1 MKITILYL
9 YYDLLNLY
17 GESGNVKVLKK
28 SLESLD
34 IDVSLK
40 FSTLDDEIDLT
51 DVDLIY
57 VGSGSEKNQL
67 LALEHLKKYKEEMK
81 EFILSGKFV
90 LATGNAIELFGKEI
104 DQIKALEVFSYSAKT
119 SDKRIVDEALYKTAL
134 ISSYILGFN
143 NRNSFIVN
151 NQHPFFQSI
160 KGAGNNQND
169 VNEGYNEY
177 HFYGTYLLG
186 PLLARNPEFLRYFI
200 NELIKF
206 KDPNFTIKKIPLNL
220 EENAYQEFLKNYY
233 SEYIS

>member
-90 LATGNAIELFGKEI
+90 LATGNAIE
-104 DQIKALEVFSYSAKT
+104 VFSYSAKT
-119 SDKRIVDEALYKTAL
+119 SDKRIVDEALYKTVL

-200 NELIKF
+200 KELIKF

>member
-34 IDVSLK
+34 IDVYLK
-40 FSTLDDEIDLT
+40 FSTLEDEIDLT

-81 EFILSGKFV
+81 KFILGGKFV

-119 SDKRIVDEALYKTAL
+119 SDKRIVDEALYKTSL
-134 ISSYILGFN
+134 IPSYILGFN

-160 KGAGNNQND
+160 KGVGNNPSD
-169 VNEGYNEY
+169 INEGYNEY

-186 PLLARNPEFLRYFI
+186 PLLARNPELLKYFI
-200 NELIKF
+200 KELLKF
-206 KDPNFTIKKIPLNL
+206 KDPNFTIKKIPLKL
-220 EENAYQEFLKNYY
+220 EDDAYQEFLKNYY

>member
-28 SLESLD
+28 ILESLD

-51 DVDLIY
+51 NVDLIY

-81 EFILSGKFV
+81 DFILSGKFV
-90 LATGNAIELFGKEI
+90 LATGNAIELFGKAI
-104 DQIKALEVFSYSAKT
+104 DQIEALGIFSYSAKT
-119 SDKRIVDEALYKTAL
+119 NNKRIVDEALYKTSI
-134 ISSYILGFN
+134 ISSYVLGFN
-143 NRNSFIVN
+143 NRNSFMVN
-151 NQHPFFQSI
+151 NQHPLFQSV
-160 KGAGNNQND
+160 KGVGNSQD
-169 VNEGYNEY
+169 DANEGYNEY

-186 PLLARNPEFLRYFI
+186 PLLVRNPEFLRYFI
-200 NELIKF
+200 KELIKF
-206 KDPNFTIKKIPLNL
+206 KDPNFTIKKIPLKL
-220 EENAYQEFLKNYY
+220 EEDAYQEFLKNYY
-233 SEYIS
+233 SEYIN